1 MRPLG
6 GSDKFR
12 VHFWADVSFSRC
24 NKERIILSGSSI
36 SVGVWSLLFD
46 HCLLAVPFH
55 RQPRGLL
62 HMDMSTPH
70 RKTIIYIRNQTP
82 PIFELKESGRQR
94 LCDCWEKKAK
104 NTSNHNIKVF
114 ISKEQT
120 LSANSRAT
128 SIQWSWSDPACDGG
142 VFVQFQSAH
151 RIHLIPRLI
160 SRAQLHA
167 ITHSA
172 QTQAETQIE
181 AGLVQ
186 L

>member
-94 LCDCWEKKAK
+94 LCDCWKKKQKTPVITTSKFSFQK
-104 NTSNHNIKVF
+104 NRRCLLTAELRASSEAEAIQPVMVESLCSSNQLTG
-114 ISKEQT
+114 ST
-120 LSANSRAT
+120 
-128 SIQWSWSDPACDGG
+128 WSL
-142 VFVQFQSAH
+142 VQSAVHSCMQSHIQH
-151 RIHLIPRLI
+151 RHKQR
-160 SRAQLHA
+160 HK
-167 ITHSA
+167 
-172 QTQAETQIE
+172 
-181 AGLVQ
+181 
-186 L
+186 